1 MNAIE
6 AARRSMYTSTE
17 SSLGSTGPASA
28 WPKPAGRRSITEAA
42 SRGLTGS
49 SRPSRTSR
57 ARSATRP
64 PRRRTERAGRLRS
77 TVGSIPDVCSTGVCD
92 TRVCDTDVCSTDVC
106 STDLCDQLHLDGRVE
121 RENRHPHR
129 TAGVPPRLTE
139 HFEQQLTGPVH
150 DLRLLGEAGRAGHET
165 SHLDHAHYR
174 REAAGHRCD

>member
-28 WPKPAGRRSITEAA
+28 WPDPAGRRSITEAA

-64 PRRRTERAGRLRS
+64 PRRRTRRPGAPPS
-77 TVGSIPDVCSTGVCD
+77 AAGSI
-92 TRVCDTDVCSTDVC
+92 
-106 STDLCDQLHLDGRVE
+106 TDLGNQLHLDGRVE

-139 HFEQQLTGPVH
+139 HFEQQLTGPVY
-150 DLRLLGEAGRAGHET
+150 D
-165 SHLDHAHYR
+165 
-174 REAAGHRCD
+174 